1 MDRIEDV
8 EEPNGNGAGS
18 SLEPPQEYFPPMPD
32 APEPPATP
40 GRYPRSVRN
49 RPRQPSIRLRRLSS
63 ASLFEQQAVQD
74 NRLSSVLPV
83 PPRTHPKDDSYVPQN
98 AADEEEE
105 WQGNRRRSN
114 SEPRPGRFSA
124 LPAITLSTLSSNA
137 AHQPMSPVRE
147 EETASQFRPS
157 MDLNTADRLATIP
170 SPSPAAATGGLDA
183 NAGLMS
189 DNQSR
194 RGMLRRASNAAL
206 SAIGRNRASTVS
218 AADPARRSLAR
229 DEYDSRIVDLLD
241 VIGES
246 LY

>member
-18 SLEPPQEYFPPMPD
+18 SLEPRQEYFSPMPD

-40 GRYPRSVRN
+40 GRYSRSVRN

-63 ASLFEQQAVQD
+63 ASSIEPQAVQD
-74 NRLSSVLPV
+74 NRLSSVSPV
-83 PPRTHPKDDSYVPQN
+83 PPRTLPKDDSYVPQN

-105 WQGNRRRSN
+105 WEGNRRRSN

-124 LPAITLSTLSSNA
+124 LPAITLSKLSSNA
-137 AHQPMSPVRE
+137 SHQPMSPVR

-157 MDLNTADRLATIP
+157 MDLNTAERLATIP
-170 SPSPAAATGGLDA
+170 SPSPEAATGGLDA

-189 DNQSR
+189 ANQSR

-218 AADPARRSLAR
+218 AADPARRSLVP